1 MINSLKLTKY
11 VLEILKLDENL
22 VKYIPYKS
30 IYPIDARLSSKF
42 PFAVIQR
49 TSVIPANAKDGTYED
64 TVYFSLMI
72 VDDNYIGSV
81 NIAEAIRTA
90 LDRRAYKTDEINIRS
105 IRLVGASETLYDESF
120 IQQLDFIATIQ
131 N

>member
-1 MINSLKLTKY
+1 
-11 VLEILKLDENL
+11 
-22 VKYIPYKS
+22 
-30 IYPIDARLSSKF
+30 
-42 PFAVIQR
+42 
-49 TSVIPANAKDGTYED
+49 
-64 TVYFSLMI
+64 MI